1 MSDDLIWNVINKQ
14 FCSFQIKPHVS
25 QNNQSFCR
33 NEYNVTGLC
42 DRRSCPLA
50 NAQYAT
56 VKQVDGKLY
65 LYIKTVERSHTPRNL
80 WQRIRLSKEYAK
92 ALKQIDEHLM
102 YWTEFNINK
111 CKQRFTRLKQVQIT
125 ERRMALK
132 EERGEVSERNYV
144 GVKHKVKKRE
154 EKRERKALAAAR
166 IEKAIE
172 KELLDRLKSG
182 AYGDK
187 PLNVD
192 DKIWKKVL
200 GKMEDKNTEEEL
212 EDEMDSEDDVQ
223 LDSEDE
229 DEDED
234 EGQIEYV
241 EGDEDEEDEMVD
253 MEDLEKWLG
262 QDSDASDD
270 SESEEEEDDD
280 NEEEDDQDKKSA
292 KKPTQQKGKKI
303 KGRRPRLEIEY
314 EEEPLTNIAAS

>member
-1 MSDDLIWNVINKQ
+1 MSDDLIWKVINKQ
-14 FCSFQIKPHVS
+14 FCSFQIRPHVS
-25 QNNQSFCR
+25 QNNQDFCR

-50 NAQYAT
+50 NSQYAT

-65 LYIKTVERSHTPRNL
+65 LYMKTVERAHTPKNL
-80 WQRIRLSKEYAK
+80 WQRIRLSKNFTT
-92 ALKQIDEHLM
+92 ALKQIDDNLI
-102 YWTEFNINK
+102 YWSDFNINK

-192 DKIWKKVL
+192 DKIWKRVL
-200 GKMEDKNTEEEL
+200 GKIEVNNNENEEL
-212 EDEMDSEDDVQ
+212 EDENEEDFDSDEDVL
-223 LDSEDE
+223 LDSD
-229 DEDED
+229 DDQG
-234 EGQIEYV
+234 GQIEYV
-241 EGDEDEEDEMVD
+241 EADEDDEDELVD
-253 MEDLEKWLG
+253 MEDLENWLG
-262 QDSDASDD
+262 QDSDADSDSDDNDNDDD
-270 SESEEEEDDD
+270 SEDDD
-280 NEEEDDQDKKSA
+280 SKQ
-292 KKPTQQKGKKI
+292 KPKKI
-303 KGRRPRLEIEY
+303 KTKRAKIHVEY
-314 EEEPLTNIAAS
+314 EEEPMTNIITN

>member
-1 MSDDLIWNVINKQ
+1 MSDDLIWQVINKQ
-14 FCSFQIKPHVS
+14 FCSFQISPHQS
-25 QNNQSFCR
+25 QNNQKFCR

-65 LYIKTVERSHTPRNL
+65 LYIKTVERAHTPRNL

-92 ALKQIDEHLM
+92 ALRQIDEHLM
-102 YWTEFNINK
+102 YWNEFNINK

-125 ERRMALK
+125 ERRMALR

-200 GKMEDKNTEEEL
+200 GKMEDKSTEQEL
-212 EDEMDSEDDVQ
+212 ENEEDFDSDEDDVQ
-223 LDSEDE
+223 LDSE

-262 QDSDASDD
+262 RDSDASDD
-270 SESEEEEDDD
+270 SDSESENEDDED
-280 NEEEDDQDKKSA
+280 EEGAEEKQRKDQKR
-292 KKPTQQKGKKI
+292 KKI
-303 KGRRPRLEIEY
+303 KTKRARIEVEY

>member
-1 MSDDLIWNVINKQ
+1 MIR
-14 FCSFQIKPHVS
+14 PHVS
-25 QNNQSFCR
+25 QNNQAFCR

-50 NAQYAT
+50 NSQYAT

-65 LYIKTVERSHTPRNL
+65 LYMKTVERSHTPKNL
-80 WQRIRLSKEYAK
+80 WQRIRLSKNFTT
-92 ALKQIDEHLM
+92 ALKQIDDNLI
-102 YWTEFNINK
+102 YWSEFNVNK

-132 EERGEVSERNYV
+132 EERGDVSERNYV

-200 GKMEDKNTEEEL
+200 GKIEEK
-212 EDEMDSEDDVQ
+212 DVN
-223 LDSEDE
+223 DE
-229 DEDED
+229 DEDEEEEDFDSD
-234 EGQIEYV
+234 EELLLDSDDDQGGQIEYV
-241 EGDEDEEDEMVD
+241 EADEDDEDEMVD
-253 MEDLEKWLG
+253 MGDLEDWLG
-262 QDSDASDD
+262 HDSDDDSDD
-270 SESEEEEDDD
+270 NSDSDDDEDEEE
-280 NEEEDDQDKKSA
+280 KPAKS
-292 KKPTQQKGKKI
+292 KKI
-303 KGRRPRLEIEY
+303 KTKRAKIHVEY
-314 EEEPLTNIAAS
+314 EEEPMTNIANTN

>member
-1 MSDDLIWNVINKQ
+1 MSDELIWNVINNR
-14 FCSFQIKPHVS
+14 FCSYQIKPHVS
-25 QNNQSFCR
+25 QNTQKFCR

-65 LYIKTVERSHTPRNL
+65 LYIKTAERAHTPKNL
-80 WQRIRLSKEYAK
+80 WQRIRLSKDYKK
-92 ALKQIDEHLM
+92 ALKQIDENLL
-102 YWTEFNINK
+102 YWGEFNVNK
-111 CKQRFTRLKQVQIT
+111 CKQRFTRLKQVAII
-125 ERRMALK
+125 ERRMALR
-132 EERGEVSERNYV
+132 EERGEISERNYV

-154 EKRERKALAAAR
+154 GKRERKALAAAR

-200 GKMEDKNTEEEL
+200 GKIEDTQEEDEEEFDSD
-212 EDEMDSEDDVQ
+212 EDVELDSGDEDDGG
-223 LDSEDE
+223 E
-229 DEDED
+229 
-234 EGQIEYV
+234 IEYV
-241 EGDEDEEDEMVD
+241 EGEEDEEDEMVD

-262 QDSDASDD
+262 KDSDEESDSDD
-270 SESEEEEDDD
+270 ESDDDEEEE
-280 NEEEDDQDKKSA
+280 EEAPKR
-292 KKPTQQKGKKI
+292 KKI
-303 KGRRPRLEIEY
+303 KTKRGKARIEVEY
-314 EEEPLTNIAAS
+314 EEEPMTNIATH

>member
-1 MSDDLIWNVINKQ
+1 MSDDLIWKVINKQ
-14 FCSFQIKPHVS
+14 FCSFQIRPHQS
-25 QNNQSFCR
+25 QNNQNFCR

-50 NAQYAT
+50 NSQYAT

-65 LYIKTVERSHTPRNL
+65 LYMKTVERAHTPKNL

-92 ALKQIDEHLM
+92 ALKQIDENLM
-102 YWTEFNINK
+102 YWSDFNVNK

-200 GKMEDKNTEEEL
+200 GKIEEKDTENGDELEEE
-212 EDEMDSEDDVQ
+212 EFDSDEDVQ

-229 DEDED
+229 DDDSGE
-234 EGQIEYV
+234 IEYV
-241 EGDEDEEDEMVD
+241 EAADDEEDEMVD

-262 QDSDASDD
+262 HDSDESDSDSDSDADSDA
-270 SESEEEEDDD
+270 EE
-280 NEEEDDQDKKSA
+280 QPKR
-292 KKPTQQKGKKI
+292 KKI
-303 KGRRPRLEIEY
+303 KTKRAKIEVEY
-314 EEEPLTNIAAS
+314 EEEPMTNIATN

>member
-1 MSDDLIWNVINKQ
+1 MSDDLIWKVISKQ
-14 FCSFQIKPHVS
+14 FCSFQIRPHQS
-25 QNNQSFCR
+25 QNNQDFCR

-65 LYIKTVERSHTPRNL
+65 LYMKTVERSHTPRNL

-92 ALKQIDEHLM
+92 ALRQIDENLM
-102 YWTEFNINK
+102 YWSEFNVNK

-132 EERGEVSERNYV
+132 EERGEVSERQYV

-200 GKMEDKNTEEEL
+200 GKIEDTEQDQEEE
-212 EDEMDSEDDVQ
+212 EEFDSDEDVQ
-223 LDSEDE
+223 LNSEDE
-229 DEDED
+229 DEGGE
-234 EGQIEYV
+234 IEYV
-241 EGDEDEEDEMVD
+241 EADEDEEDEMVD

-262 QDSDASDD
+262 QDSDVSDD
-270 SESEEEEDDD
+270 DSSDEDGED
-280 NEEEDDQDKKSA
+280 NEADEQPKR
-292 KKPTQQKGKKI
+292 KKI
-303 KGRRPRLEIEY
+303 KTKRARIEVEY
-314 EEEPLTNIAAS
+314 EEEPMTNIAA

>member
-14 FCSFQIKPHVS
+14 FCSFQIRPHQS
-25 QNNQSFCR
+25 QNNQNFCR

-50 NAQYAT
+50 NAHYAT

-65 LYIKTVERSHTPRNL
+65 LYIKTVERAHTPRNL

-92 ALKQIDEHLM
+92 ALRQIDEHLM
-102 YWTEFNINK
+102 YWTEFNVNK

-125 ERRMALK
+125 ERRMALR

-200 GKMEDKNTEEEL
+200 GKIETRDTEEGQ
-212 EDEMDSEDDVQ
+212 EDEEDFESDEDDVQ
-223 LDSEDE
+223 LESE

-241 EGDEDEEDEMVD
+241 EDDGNDEDEMVD

-270 SESEEEEDDD
+270 SESESDGEDD
-280 NEEEDDQDKKSA
+280 EAQDSEAVEKNKQ
-292 KKPTQQKGKKI
+292 QQKRKKI
-303 KGRRPRLEIEY
+303 KTKRARIEVEY
-314 EEEPLTNIAAS
+314 EEEPLTNIAAR

>member
-1 MSDDLIWNVINKQ
+1 MSDDLIWQVINKQ

-25 QNNQSFCR
+25 ANNQNFCR

-42 DRRSCPLA
+42 DRQSCPLA

-65 LYIKTVERSHTPRNL
+65 LYMKTVERSHTPKNL
-80 WQRIRLSKEYAK
+80 WQRIKLSKEYAR

-102 YWTEFNINK
+102 YWSEFNVNK

-125 ERRMALK
+125 ERRMALR

-200 GKMEDKNTEEEL
+200 GKMEQQDVEEDEEEEEE
-212 EDEMDSEDDVQ
+212 EDEDVM

-229 DEDED
+229 DDGD

-241 EGDEDEEDEMVD
+241 EADDDEEDEMVD

-262 QDSDASDD
+262 QDSDSD
-270 SESEEEEDDD
+270 SESDNDSDDD
-280 NEEEDDQDKKSA
+280 NED
-292 KKPTQQKGKKI
+292 GKQPPRKV
-303 KGRRPRLEIEY
+303 KTKRAGRPRVEVEY
-314 EEEPLTNIAAS
+314 EEEPEPLTNIV